1 LKGTDKASGEQARR
15 GILLAVEEANDSEP
29 LVGGRRV
36 EVLHADYGEDKKA
49 ITGVA
54 VRLIKV
60 NKVSALLGGA
70 DPAQAAALPDVAQRY
85 QVPLI
90 IAGGMP
96 DENSLDYVFHTA
108 IRPVDQ
114 AQSLATV
121 AKEKLKAKIVGIL
134 TDGNESPNSLS
145 RILVEAFSKKMTE
158 KGADFS
164 LAGKWMYKEMRK
176 GTTSGEVEPDFKS
189 TEDLKGIFNQIQ
201 DRRLDAILLAG
212 APTDLIRLRKAGLN
226 EKTPVLF
233 AGEEGSQKS
242 LQAMPSAQAVYLASA
257 FAPDAPDEPVKKFV
271 QKFRE
276 RFQEVPDVHAAL
288 AYDNAR
294 LLFQGLANVKQLEG
308 SKIKEALDKEETFEG
323 VTGPLNFNVKD
334 RWFSRPVIIL
344 RVENGKVEYV
354 KKY

>member
-1 LKGTDKASGEQARR
+1 
-15 GILLAVEEANDSEP
+15 
-29 LVGGRRV
+29 
-36 EVLHADYGEDKKA
+36 
-49 ITGVA
+49 
-54 VRLIKV
+54 V

-70 DPAQAAALPDVAQRY
+70 DPALAAALPDVAQRY

-90 IAGGMP
+90 IAGGRP
-96 DENSLDYVFHTA
+96 EEIPSDYVFHTG
-108 IRPVDQ
+108 IRPAER
-114 AQSLATV
+114 AQSLAKF
-121 AKEKLKAKIVGIL
+121 AKEELKAKTVGIL
-134 TDGNESPNSLS
+134 TDGNGNSS
-145 RILVEAFSKKMTE
+145 SGILVGAFSKEFK
-158 KGADFS
+158 KSFS
-164 LAGKWMYKEMRK
+164 MAGKWVYTETRK
-176 GTTSGEVEPDFKS
+176 GAAIAERESDFKS
-189 TEDLKGIFNQIQ
+189 PEDLKGIVNQIR
-201 DRRLDAILLAG
+201 DKHYDVIVFDG
-212 APTDLIRLRKAGLN
+212 APADLITLRKAGLN

-242 LQAMPSAQAVYLASA
+242 LQAVPSAQVIYLATA
-257 FAPDAPDEPVKKFV
+257 FAPEAPDEAVKKFV
-271 QKFRE
+271 QKFQE